1 VVSCAKRLTYYYS
14 TEDYAL
20 KISQML
26 HGQKPPIGLCPVLHP
41 RVDTINGGNVNEF
54 AIGFGHG
61 YFSSSNPML
70 VDMSLLPVTGVAPD
84 KRQPPLGNKQ
94 LVAGYSHWKFAPITQ

>member
-1 VVSCAKRLTYYYS
+1 MVSCAKRLTYYYS